1 MQATG
6 ALMLLLSHLLT
17 RSVEWSDAQIRV
29 KLVVSEDTA
38 RAQAE
43 ENLTSLLE
51 WTRVDATSEGRS
63 FKALLGESS
72 SRADLVMLGI
82 AEPGVD
88 FTSYYGQLQHLA
100 DLSTVLFVLVA
111 QDLPFKQILR

>member
-1 MQATG
+1 
-6 ALMLLLSHLLT
+6 MLLLSHLLT

-51 WTRVDATSEGRS
+51 WTRVDATSEVLLSEGRS